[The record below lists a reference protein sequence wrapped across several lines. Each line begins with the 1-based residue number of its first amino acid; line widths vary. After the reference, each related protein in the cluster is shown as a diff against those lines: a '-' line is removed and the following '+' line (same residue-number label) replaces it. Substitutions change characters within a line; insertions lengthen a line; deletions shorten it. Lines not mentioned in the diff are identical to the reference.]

1 MDDVK
6 KMPELGFGE
15 ALKQAMDK
23 LTQFSGRSRR
33 SEFWWCMLAVII
45 ANVVLSFIPFI
56 GSIGSLLLSLAVIPL
71 TFRRLHDT
79 GRSGWW
85 CGIGVIGTIIGYG
98 VIAYN
103 LVDVIGSDMLMEIAK
118 GEVSDPTEIADTIT
132 NSSAGFLPMT
142 ISYLIGM
149 AYNIMMI
156 VFMCLDSQVGT
167 NKYGPSPKYM
177 EQGEINN

>member
-1 MDDVK
+1 
-6 KMPELGFGE
+6 
-15 ALKQAMDK
+15 
-23 LTQFSGRSRR
+23 
-33 SEFWWCMLAVII
+33 
-45 ANVVLSFIPFI
+45 
-56 GSIGSLLLSLAVIPL
+56 
-71 TFRRLHDT
+71 
-79 GRSGWW
+79 
-85 CGIGVIGTIIGYG
+85 
-98 VIAYN
+98 
-103 LVDVIGSDMLMEIAK
+103 MLMEIAK